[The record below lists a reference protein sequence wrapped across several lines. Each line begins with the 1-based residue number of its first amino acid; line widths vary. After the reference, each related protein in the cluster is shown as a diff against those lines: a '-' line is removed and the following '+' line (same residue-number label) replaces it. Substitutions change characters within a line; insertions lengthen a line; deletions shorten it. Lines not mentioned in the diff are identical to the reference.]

1 MAKATGKDL
10 AAIRHRAAVL
20 HESNPM
26 LGHRGC
32 RLGISYPE
40 IYEMQARAI
49 FEAATAVQKETGETV
64 CPEIMVPLIATKKE
78 FDILKTMID
87 QVGAEIAGVKQDQDR
102 LHGRHDDRA
111 AARRADGR
119 RDRQD
124 PPSSSATAPTI

>member
-1 MAKATGKDL
+1 MMGKDL
-10 AAIRHRAAVL
+10 ATIRHRANVL

-49 FEAATAVQKETGETV
+49 FTAAAEVQKQGKNIL
-64 CPEIMVPLIATKKE
+64 PEIMIPLVSMKKE

-87 QVGAEIAGVKQDQDR
+87 RVAGEVVQQTGVTIKYLVGTMIE
-102 LHGRHDDRA
+102 
-111 AARRADGR
+111 
-119 RDRQD
+119 
-124 PPSSSATAPTI
+124 